1 MSHFFAQNPFQS
13 YLSNHKIFLTNFVHV
28 LVQKLPFSNGFFSSN
43 VHIRERS
50 FWGATNWRAGTAIVH
65 VGERCSFWGATNRM
79 AVTAIVHFGEH
90 CSFWGATNKSAVT
103 APQNEHMKKA
113 FRKWQFSHPNREQN
127 WSFQSVAPSRMIYIR
142 LFVVPTPN

>member
-1 MSHFFAQNPFQS
+1 M
-13 YLSNHKIFLTNFVHV
+13 TNFVHV

-65 VGERCSFWGATNRM
+65 FGERCSFWGATNRM

-90 CSFWGATNKSAVT
+90 CSFRGATNKSAVT
-103 APQNEHMKKA
+103 APLNEQKNYCEIYRYVGKVFWEKNSAQLAFPVRSTFQNDL
-113 FRKWQFSHPNREQN
+113 HPIKGGPHRTAN
-127 WSFQSVAPSRMIYIR
+127 
-142 LFVVPTPN
+142 

>member
-1 MSHFFAQNPFQS
+1 MAFFLQAFILGNAHF
-13 YLSNHKIFLTNFVHV
+13 
-28 LVQKLPFSNGFFSSN
+28 
-43 VHIRERS
+43 
-50 FWGATNWRAGTAIVH
+50 
-65 VGERCSFWGATNRM
+65 GEQPIGGQEQQLFILGSA
-79 AVTAIVHFGEH
+79 VHFGEH

-142 LFVVPTPN
+142 L

>member
-1 MSHFFAQNPFQS
+1 M
-13 YLSNHKIFLTNFVHV
+13 
-28 LVQKLPFSNGFFSSN
+28 QKLPFSNGFFSSN

-65 VGERCSFWGATNRM
+65 FGERCSFWGATNRM

-103 APQNEHMKKA
+103 APQNEHMKKKPLENGS
-113 FRKWQFSHPNREQN
+113 FRTENVNKI
-127 WSFQSVAPSRMIYIR
+127 VKK
-142 LFVVPTPN
+142 LL